1 MGLFDRLIIGM
12 LPVIPRPIVGAFSRR
27 YIAGHTV
34 ADALRET
41 RALNQA
47 GCRVTLDVLGEQ
59 IRAREEALPARDAYL
74 ELLDAIHA
82 GGVEVNVSLK
92 PTQFGLTFD
101 RAFAADNIRAVVA
114 RARERGGFVRIDMED
129 SPTTDA
135 TLEVY
140 RTLRR
145 DHDNLGVVLQACLRR
160 TVADA
165 VALAATQANVRLCK
179 GIYIEPYR
187 ISWRD
192 REIIRQNYL
201 HILEILLRG
210 GSYVGIATHDE
221 YLVWG
226 AMRLIQEL
234 GLPPERYE
242 FQMLLGVTPRL
253 REVVVAGGH
262 RMRVYVP
269 FGKQWYAYS
278 TRRLRENPGMA
289 GMIARDILGLS
300 PDRRRR

>member
-1 MGLFDRLIIGM
+1 VSLLDRMIIGV

-27 YIAGHTV
+27 YIAGLTLE
-34 ADALRET
+34 DALREV
-41 RALNQA
+41 RALKQA
-47 GCRVTLDVLGEQ
+47 GCRATLDILGES
-59 IRAREEALPARDAYL
+59 IRSREEAIPARDAYL
-74 ELLDAIHA
+74 TLLDDIHA
-82 GGVEVNVSLK
+82 AGVEVNVSLK

-101 RAFAADNIRAVVA
+101 RAFATDNIRAVVA

-129 SPTTDA
+129 ASTTDA

-145 DHDNLGVVLQACLRR
+145 EFSNLGVVLQAALRR
-160 TVADA
+160 TTADA
-165 VALAATQANVRLCK
+165 VALAATQTNVRLCK

-201 HILEILLRG
+201 HLLEILLRG

-226 AMRLIQEL
+226 AMRLIQDL
-234 GLPPERYE
+234 GLPPEKYE

-253 REVVVAGGH
+253 REVVVASGH
-262 RMRVYVP
+262 PMRVYVP

-278 TRRLRENPGMA
+278 SRRLRENPGMA
-289 GMIARDILGLS
+289 GMIAKDVLGLS

>member
-1 MGLFDRLIIGM
+1 MSLLDRMIIGV

-27 YIAGHTV
+27 YIAGLTLE
-34 ADALRET
+34 DALREV
-41 RALNQA
+41 RALKQA
-47 GCRVTLDVLGEQ
+47 GCRATLDILGES
-59 IRAREEALPARDAYL
+59 IRRREEAIPARDAYL
-74 ELLDAIHA
+74 TLLDDIHTA
-82 GGVEVNVSLK
+82 GDEVNVSLK

-101 RAFAADNIRAVVA
+101 RAFATDNIRAVVA

-129 SPTTDA
+129 ASTTDA

-145 DHDNLGVVLQACLRR
+145 DFSNLGVVLQAALRR
-160 TVADA
+160 TTADA
-165 VALAATQANVRLCK
+165 VALAATQTNVRLCK

-201 HILEILLRG
+201 HLLEILLRG

-226 AMRLIQEL
+226 AMRLIQDL
-234 GLPPERYE
+234 GLPPEKYE

-253 REVVVAGGH
+253 REVVVASGH
-262 RMRVYVP
+262 PMRVYVP

-278 TRRLRENPGMA
+278 SRRLRENPKMA

>member
-12 LPVIPRPIVGAFSRR
+12 LPVVPRPIVGVFSRR
-27 YIAGHTV
+27 YIAGRTV
-34 ADALRET
+34 EDAFREV
-41 RALNQA
+41 RALNRA
-47 GCRVTLDVLGEQ
+47 GCRVTIDVLGEQ
-59 IRAREEALPARDAYL
+59 IRAREEAIPARDAYL
-74 ELLDAIHA
+74 ALLDSIQTA
-82 GGVEVNVSLK
+82 GLEVNVSLK

-101 RAFAADNIRAVVA
+101 RDYATENIRAVVA

-129 SPTTDA
+129 APTTDA

-145 DHDNLGVVLQACLRR
+145 DFSNLGVVLQACLRR

-165 VALAATQANVRLCK
+165 VALSATQTNVRLCK
-179 GIYIEPYR
+179 GIYVEPYA

-226 AMRLIQEL
+226 AMRIIHDL

-253 REVVVAGGH
+253 REVIVASGH

-269 FGKQWYAYS
+269 FGEQWYAYS
-278 TRRLRENPGMA
+278 TRRLRENPKMA